1 MKSGS
6 HACIQIQIRFSKGET
21 GKDRSR
27 KESGGNSRFYFI
39 DLPSEPASAMLNP
52 RGSQQK
58 ALLSCLPLTTE
69 KTLSLSYSLILQK
82 KILGFKVGLNEDF
95 AFAA

>member
-39 DLPSEPASAMLNP
+39 DLPSESASAMLNP

-58 ALLSCLPLTTE
+58 AALFPPAALSPQRKCFPSPSPFYCR
-69 KTLSLSYSLILQK
+69 KNPWFLSWA
-82 KILGFKVGLNEDF
+82 E
-95 AFAA
+95 